1 MIKITMIKD
10 NRVTVQGSGFSVSF
24 EAWMEVTQTGET
36 CPVLN
41 LNMGTQHGKA
51 IMSSSCGVGRREKLV
66 AGKRGRRNMKT
77 WHALELPA
85 QKQYTSLPFSDSSLL
100 SSISA
105 NPSLQ
110 IRLRAPWSS
119 HDSLDVWSWGNN
131 SPQDRRDNGV
141 PASTPVHSSSR
152 PCVTWECPSTRLS
165 LLWSVTGCSAS
176 HWYASQ
182 TWPHTSRREDKR
194 RT

>member
-1 MIKITMIKD
+1 MIKD

-77 WHALELPA
+77 
-85 QKQYTSLPFSDSSLL
+85 
-100 SSISA
+100 
-105 NPSLQ
+105 
-110 IRLRAPWSS
+110 
-119 HDSLDVWSWGNN
+119 
-131 SPQDRRDNGV
+131 
-141 PASTPVHSSSR
+141 
-152 PCVTWECPSTRLS
+152 
-165 LLWSVTGCSAS
+165 
-176 HWYASQ
+176 
-182 TWPHTSRREDKR
+182 
-194 RT
+194 